1 MLIHLHSTEC
11 PSHVGTCNLQS
22 LRLVIMPETLKPGI
36 LQICIKIDEPAVP
49 DLKFSTLES
58 FYIQL
63 VHVCIL
69 EISSMCEDQAWHTGS
84 PPYVWKMGCDFSS
97 S

>member
-1 MLIHLHSTEC
+1 
-11 PSHVGTCNLQS
+11 
-22 LRLVIMPETLKPGI
+22 MPETLQPGI

-69 EISSMCEDQAWHTGS
+69 EISNMYEDQAWHTGS

-97 S
+97 RR